1 MENNLNIVKSE
12 FKELPNNIEAEQ
24 SVIGSILVTNEIFDE
39 ISTIISS
46 INFYDPMHQKIYN
59 AIESLI
65 YKGMLANPITLKNY
79 FEDEKDDL
87 DVPEY
92 LVKITKFSTSIRQ
105 AIEYSKI
112 IYDMFVR
119 RELIKISEQTIDNA
133 KITDLD
139 SSGQNIIENSER
151 LLFDLAEKGSFNS
164 SLIKFDD
171 AMKQTIE
178 MASAAYKNEG
188 GIVGV
193 PTGLRDLDDK
203 LGGLH
208 QSDLIIIAG
217 RPSMGKTSLATNIAF
232 NAAKHIQDNQKKS
245 SVAFFSLEMSSEQLS
260 TRILSEQARIGSNDI
275 RRGRIS
281 DEQFDQFLETSKNI
295 AELPLFIDET
305 PAISIAAMS
314 NRARRIKRLH
324 GLDMIVVDYI
334 QLMRGT
340 TYNKDGRVQEISQIT
355 QGLKAIA
362 KELGVPVVA
371 LSQLSRQVE
380 QRDDHKPQL
389 ADLRESGSIEQDADV
404 VMFVY
409 REGYYLQRKE
419 PREATVEHAE
429 WQAKMNEVAHLAEI
443 IIGKQRHGPIGKV
456 TLEFEKDLQNLK
468 ILKLIKFKY
477 KTLMLT
483 SLYENTILKNPKF
496 IILILFITLISF
508 GYYSKDFRLDASSET
523 LLIEDD
529 PDLEYLREITNR
541 YGSKEFLVL
550 TYTPNEGMISNTSIN
565 NLLSLKYKIQSLDWV
580 HSVITL
586 LDIPL
591 LNNTDAPLQ
600 ERLKGF
606 KTLKDEDVDKNR
618 GFKEILESPVFRN
631 FVISESGKTSG
642 IIVNIKQNPI
652 LEDIENRSKKEIDE
666 HRDKIKKQNHKNI
679 LEIRDVIKSY
689 DDVGKIYLGGIP
701 MIADD
706 MMTFIKSDIIVF
718 GLGVLLFII
727 ATLWFVFKK

>member
-1 MENNLNIVKSE
+1 MENNLSIVKDQ

-24 SVIGSILVTNEIFDE
+24 AVIGSILVSNDIFDE
-39 ISTIISS
+39 ISTIISN
-46 INFYDPMHQKIYN
+46 INFYDPMHQKIYE
-59 AIESLI
+59 AIESLV

-87 DVPEY
+87 NVPEY
-92 LVKITKFSTSIRQ
+92 LVKITKFSTSVRQ
-105 AIEYSKI
+105 AVEYSKI

-119 RELIKISEQTIDNA
+119 RELIKISEQTIDSA
-133 KITDLD
+133 KLNELD
-139 SSGQNIIENSER
+139 TNGQTIIENSER

-164 SLIKFDD
+164 SLVKFDE

-178 MASAAYKNEG
+178 MESAAYKNEE

-232 NAAKHIQDNQKKS
+232 NAAQKLQDSGKKS
-245 SVAFFSLEMSSEQLS
+245 SIAFFSLEMSSEQLS
-260 TRILSEQARIGSNDI
+260 TRIISEQARISSNDI

-281 DEQFDQFLETSKNI
+281 DEQFDKFLETSKNI
-295 AELPLFIDET
+295 AELPLYIDET

-314 NRARRIKRLH
+314 NRARRIKRLF

-340 TYNKDGRVQEISQIT
+340 TFNKDGRVQEISQIT

-362 KELGVPVVA
+362 KELAVPVVA

-429 WQAKMNEVAHLAEI
+429 WQAKMNEVAHLAQI
-443 IIGKQRHGPIGKV
+443 IIGKQRHGPIGNV
-456 TLEFEKDLQNLK
+456 TLEFEERFT
-468 ILKLIKFKY
+468 KFKD
-477 KTLMLT
+477 TQ
-483 SLYENTILKNPKF
+483 
-496 IILILFITLISF
+496 
-508 GYYSKDFRLDASSET
+508 
-523 LLIEDD
+523 
-529 PDLEYLREITNR
+529 
-541 YGSKEFLVL
+541 
-550 TYTPNEGMISNTSIN
+550 IN
-565 NLLSLKYKIQSLDWV
+565 
-580 HSVITL
+580 
-586 LDIPL
+586 
-591 LNNTDAPLQ
+591 
-600 ERLKGF
+600 
-606 KTLKDEDVDKNR
+606 
-618 GFKEILESPVFRN
+618 
-631 FVISESGKTSG
+631 
-642 IIVNIKQNPI
+642 
-652 LEDIENRSKKEIDE
+652 
-666 HRDKIKKQNHKNI
+666 
-679 LEIRDVIKSY
+679 
-689 DDVGKIYLGGIP
+689 
-701 MIADD
+701 
-706 MMTFIKSDIIVF
+706 
-718 GLGVLLFII
+718 
-727 ATLWFVFKK
+727 

>member
-1 MENNLNIVKSE
+1 MENNLSIVKDQ

-24 SVIGSILVTNEIFDE
+24 AVIGSILVSNDIFDE

-46 INFYDPMHQKIYN
+46 INFYDPMHQKIYE
-59 AIESLI
+59 AIESLV

-87 DVPEY
+87 NVPEY
-92 LVKITKFSTSIRQ
+92 LVKITKFSTTVRQ

-119 RELIKISEQTIDNA
+119 RELIKISEQTIDSA
-133 KITDLD
+133 KLNELD
-139 SSGQNIIENSER
+139 TNGQTIIENSER

-164 SLIKFDD
+164 SLVKFDE

-178 MASAAYKNEG
+178 MASAAYKNEE

-232 NAAKHIQDNQKKS
+232 NAAQKLQDSGKKS
-245 SVAFFSLEMSSEQLS
+245 SIAFFSLEMSSEQLS
-260 TRILSEQARIGSNDI
+260 TRIISEQARISSNDI

-281 DEQFDQFLETSKNI
+281 DEQFDKFLETSKNI
-295 AELPLFIDET
+295 AELPLYIDET

-314 NRARRIKRLH
+314 NRARRIKRLF

-362 KELGVPVVA
+362 KELAVPVVA

-429 WQAKMNEVAHLAEI
+429 WQAKMNEVAHLAQI
-443 IIGKQRHGPIGKV
+443 IIGKQRHGPIGNV
-456 TLEFEKDLQNLK
+456 TLEFEERFT
-468 ILKLIKFKY
+468 KFKD
-477 KTLMLT
+477 TQ
-483 SLYENTILKNPKF
+483 
-496 IILILFITLISF
+496 
-508 GYYSKDFRLDASSET
+508 
-523 LLIEDD
+523 
-529 PDLEYLREITNR
+529 
-541 YGSKEFLVL
+541 
-550 TYTPNEGMISNTSIN
+550 IN
-565 NLLSLKYKIQSLDWV
+565 
-580 HSVITL
+580 
-586 LDIPL
+586 
-591 LNNTDAPLQ
+591 
-600 ERLKGF
+600 
-606 KTLKDEDVDKNR
+606 
-618 GFKEILESPVFRN
+618 
-631 FVISESGKTSG
+631 
-642 IIVNIKQNPI
+642 
-652 LEDIENRSKKEIDE
+652 
-666 HRDKIKKQNHKNI
+666 
-679 LEIRDVIKSY
+679 
-689 DDVGKIYLGGIP
+689 
-701 MIADD
+701 
-706 MMTFIKSDIIVF
+706 
-718 GLGVLLFII
+718 
-727 ATLWFVFKK
+727 